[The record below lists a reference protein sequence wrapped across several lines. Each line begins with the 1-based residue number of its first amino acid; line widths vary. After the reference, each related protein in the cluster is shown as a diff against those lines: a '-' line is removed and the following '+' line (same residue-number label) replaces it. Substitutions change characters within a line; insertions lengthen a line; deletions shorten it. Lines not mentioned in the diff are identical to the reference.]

1 NDQRH
6 KYSRPGRSIFVREE
20 TNSLQILPQH
30 LRSPDEINKNSVYLA
45 LKVTGMESDHSN
57 KVFVPLIPGYI
68 IYTKLGETYFK
79 LALEW
84 SSQDNNI

>member
-30 LRSPDEINKNSVYLA
+30 LRSPDEINKNSIYLA
-45 LKVTGMESDHSN
+45 LKVTGMESDRNN
-57 KVFVPLIPGYI
+57 K
-68 IYTKLGETYFK
+68 
-79 LALEW
+79 
-84 SSQDNNI
+84 